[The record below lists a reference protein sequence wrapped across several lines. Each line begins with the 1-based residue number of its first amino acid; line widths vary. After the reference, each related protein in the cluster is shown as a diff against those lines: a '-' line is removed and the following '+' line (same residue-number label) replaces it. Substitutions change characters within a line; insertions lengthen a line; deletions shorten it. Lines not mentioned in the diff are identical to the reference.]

1 MRNVLCDVPKKQKS
15 LVAAIV
21 RTIFMQEDLNNAK
34 QTLKYV
40 IEQLKVRFPKAAQ
53 TVMDAEED
61 ILAYMSFP
69 EKHWKHIYSS
79 NLIERLNKEI
89 RRRFNVVSVFPDR
102 ASVIRLGGAILIEQ
116 NDEWSVAER
125 RYLSKES
132 MDELMLKDAIR
143 RLPNADNM

>member
-1 MRNVLCDVPKKQKS
+1 
-15 LVAAIV
+15 
-21 RTIFMQEDLNNAK
+21 MQEDLNNAK

-40 IEQLKVRFPKAAQ
+40 IEQLKGRFPKAAQ

-61 ILAYMSFP
+61 ILEYMSFP